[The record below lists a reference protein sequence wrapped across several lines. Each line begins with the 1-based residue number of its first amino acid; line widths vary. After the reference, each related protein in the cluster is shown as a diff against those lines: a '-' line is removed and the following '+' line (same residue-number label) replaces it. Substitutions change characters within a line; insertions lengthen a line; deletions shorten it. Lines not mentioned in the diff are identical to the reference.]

1 MGQGLVQGVRAE
13 ARSVVELPRILHVD
27 SGRSWRGGQRQVFLL
42 ATGLRDLGYRTLVVA
57 PTGSPLIRRAE
68 RAGLPTYRL
77 TLRSEWDIRSARELR
92 AVAGEWDAGVVH
104 AHDARTH
111 SIARLALLGKRKTR
125 LVVTRR
131 VAIPPKQVRLKYRH
145 GVDAFIAISQAVKTA
160 MVNAGVPA
168 DRIEVVYS
176 GVPSP
181 QVKRPRNWRRE
192 RGWPPNAVICGIVG
206 AMTQEKGLDM
216 VAGIARRLPGE
227 VFRRTRLVLLG
238 GKGKGGTT
246 VSGVEGFDA
255 GFVEEI
261 HDAMAGLDVLWH
273 PARSEGLGTS
283 VIDAMALGVPPIA
296 FAVGGL
302 PELIEDG
309 KSGLLVPA
317 GDVAGF
323 VRAAAALI
331 SDDGLRAM
339 LGEGARLRAREFDAQ
354 RMIERTAEVYNRV
367 VAG

>member
-1 MGQGLVQGVRAE
+1 VD
-13 ARSVVELPRILHVD
+13 LPRILHVD

-42 ATGLRDLGYRTLVVA
+42 AMGLRDRGYRTLIVA

-68 RAGLPTYRL
+68 KAGLPTYRL
-77 TLRSEWDIRSARELR
+77 TLRGEWDIRSARELR
-92 AVAGEWDAGVVH
+92 AVATEWSADVVH
-104 AHDARTH
+104 AHDARSH
-111 SIARLALLGKRKTR
+111 SIARLALLGKRNTR

-131 VAIPPKQVRLKYRH
+131 VAFPPKQVRLKYRH
-145 GVDAFIAISQAVKTA
+145 GVDAFIAISQAVKSV
-160 MVNAGVPA
+160 MVKAGVPEN
-168 DRIEVVYS
+168 RIEVVYS
-176 GVPSP
+176 GVPAP

-192 RGWPPNAVICGIVG
+192 RGWPPSSVICGIVG

-216 VAGIARRLPGE
+216 VGGIARRLPGE
-227 VFRRTRLVLLG
+227 LFRRTRLVLLG

-261 HDAMAGLDVLWH
+261 HDAVSGLDVLWH

-302 PELIEDG
+302 PEVIEDG
-309 KSGLLVPA
+309 KSGLLVPP
-317 GDVAGF
+317 GDIGAF

-331 SDDGLRAM
+331 SDDGLRAL
-339 LGEGARLRAREFDAQ
+339 LGEGAKQRAAEFDAK
-354 RMIERTAEVYNRV
+354 RMIERTAEVYGRV
-367 VAG
+367 ITG

>member
-1 MGQGLVQGVRAE
+1 M
-13 ARSVVELPRILHVD
+13 ELPRIVHVD

-42 ATGLRDLGYRTLVVA
+42 AAGLRDLGYRTLVVA
-57 PTGSPLIRRAE
+57 PTGSPLIKRAE

-92 AVAGEWDAGVVH
+92 AVAAEWKADIVH
-104 AHDARTH
+104 AHDARAH

-131 VAIPPKQVRLKYRH
+131 VTFTPKQVRLKYRH
-145 GVDAFIAISQAVKTA
+145 GIDAFIAISNAVRAA
-160 MVNAGVPA
+160 MVKAGVPA

-176 GVPSP
+176 GLPTPV
-181 QVKRPRNWRRE
+181 VKRPRNWRRE
-192 RGWPPNAVICGIVG
+192 RGWPSTTVVCGVVG
-206 AMTQEKGLDM
+206 AMTQEKGLDLIG
-216 VAGIARRLPGE
+216 GIARRLPGE

-238 GKGKGGTT
+238 GKGKGGTS

-273 PARSEGLGTS
+273 PAKSEGLGTA
-283 VIDAMALGVPPIA
+283 VIDAMALGIPPIA

-302 PELIEDG
+302 PEVIEDG
-309 KSGLLVPA
+309 KSGLLIAP
-317 GDVAGF
+317 GDVQAFMRG
-323 VRAAAALI
+323 AAELI
-331 SDDGLRAM
+331 TNDALRAR
-339 LGEGARLRAREFDAQ
+339 LGAGARLRAKEFSVE
-354 RMIERTAEVYNRV
+354 RMIERTAEVYHRV
-367 VAG
+367 IAG

>member
-1 MGQGLVQGVRAE
+1 MDR
-13 ARSVVELPRILHVD
+13 PRILHVD

-42 ATGLRDLGYRTLVVA
+42 ATGLRDLGYRILVVA

-68 RAGLPTYRL
+68 HAGLPTYRL
-77 TLRSEWDIRSARELR
+77 TLRGEWDIGSARELR
-92 AVAGEWDAGVVH
+92 AVAREWNADVVH
-104 AHDARTH
+104 AHDARSH
-111 SIARLALLGKRKTR
+111 SIARLALLGTRKTR

-131 VAIPPKQVRLKYRH
+131 VAFPPKHVRLKYRR
-145 GVDAFIAISQAVKTA
+145 GIDAFIAISNAVKA
-160 MVNAGVPA
+160 VMVRSGVPA

-176 GVPSP
+176 GIPAP

-192 RGWPPNAVICGIVG
+192 RGWPPSSIVCGIVG

-216 VAGIARRLPGE
+216 VGGIARRLPGE

-246 VSGVEGFDA
+246 VAGVEGFDA

-261 HDAMAGLDVLWH
+261 HDAIAGLDVLWH
-273 PARSEGLGTS
+273 PSRSEGLGTS
-283 VIDAMALGVPPIA
+283 VIDAMAIGVPPIA

-302 PELIEDG
+302 PEVIEDG

-317 GDVAGF
+317 GDVGAF
-323 VRAAAALI
+323 MRAAEELI
-331 SDDGLRAM
+331 TNDELRLR
-339 LGEGARLRAREFDAQ
+339 LGEGARLRAREFDAK
-354 RMIERTAEVYNRV
+354 RMIERTAEVYDRV
-367 VAG
+367 IAG

>member
-1 MGQGLVQGVRAE
+1 M
-13 ARSVVELPRILHVD
+13 ELPRVLHID

-77 TLRSEWDIRSARELR
+77 TLRGEWDIRSARELR
-92 AVAGEWDAGVVH
+92 AVAREWNAGIVH
-104 AHDARTH
+104 AHDARSH
-111 SIARLALLGKRKTR
+111 SIARIALFGKRKTR
-125 LVVTRR
+125 LIVTRR
-131 VAIPPKQVRLKYRH
+131 VAFPPKQVRLKYRH
-145 GVDAFIAISQAVKTA
+145 GVDAFIAISQAVRSV
-160 MVNAGVPA
+160 MINAGVPGA
-168 DRIEVVYS
+168 RIEVVYS
-176 GVPSP
+176 GAPAP
-181 QVKRPRNWRRE
+181 QVKRPRNWRKE
-192 RGWPPNAVICGIVG
+192 RGWPPSSVICGIVG

-216 VAGIARRLPGE
+216 VGGIARRLPGE
-227 VFRRTRLVLLG
+227 LFRRTRLVLLG

-261 HDAMAGLDVLWH
+261 HEAVAGLDVLWH

-302 PELIEDG
+302 PEVIEDG
-309 KSGLLVPA
+309 KSGLLVPP
-317 GDVAGF
+317 GDTTGF

-331 SDDGLRAM
+331 SDDGLRSM
-339 LGEGARLRAREFDAQ
+339 LGEGAKLRAREFDSK
-354 RMIERTAEVYNRV
+354 RMIERTAEVYDRV
-367 VAG
+367 IAG